1 MSTAGKVITTTLIGA
16 GIYAGYSYYVKM
28 KKTQAELEVLPDASI
43 DSVNLNGIT
52 IRLDLLL
59 KNPTKGSF
67 KMKFPFIKIKYKD
80 TLIGSSQVVD
90 KDITIPAFGQA
101 KIDKILVNIPI
112 LSIFSIGMSLMKA
125 IKDKQDVRVTAT
137 FISSI
142 DLGWTKLPYE
152 EAHEVT
158 LKKK

>member
-1 MSTAGKVITTTLIGA
+1 MSLKGKVIATTLVGA
-16 GIYAGYSYYVKM
+16 GIYAGYTYYVKM
-28 KKTQAELEVLPDASI
+28 KKTQTELEVVPDARI

-80 TLIGSSQVVD
+80 SLVGSSQVVD
-90 KDITIPAFGQA
+90 KDITIPAFGQV
-101 KIDKILVNIPI
+101 KIDKILVNIPM
-112 LSIFSIGMSLMKA
+112 LSIFSVSMTLLKA
-125 IKDKQDVRVTAT
+125 VKEKQEVKITAT
-137 FISSI
+137 FITTI
-142 DLGWTKLPYE
+142 DLGWTTLPYE
-152 EAHEVT
+152 ESHEVI

>member
-1 MSTAGKVITTTLIGA
+1 MSLKGKVIAGALIGT
-16 GIYAGYSYYVKM
+16 GIYAGYSYYLKM
-28 KKTQAELEVLPDASI
+28 KKTQAELEVVPDASI
-43 DSVNLNGIT
+43 DSINLNGIT

-125 IKDKQDVRVTAT
+125 IKDKQDVKVTAT

-142 DLGWTKLPYE
+142 DLGWTNLPYE
-152 EAHEVT
+152 ESHEVT

>member
-1 MSTAGKVITTTLIGA
+1 MSLTGKVIATSLVGA
-16 GIYAGYSYYVKM
+16 GLYAGYSYYVKM
-28 KKTQAELEVLPDASI
+28 KKTQAELEVVPDASI
-43 DSVNLNGIT
+43 NTVDLNGIT

-59 KNPTKGSF
+59 KNPTKGRF

-90 KDITIPAFGQA
+90 KDITIPAFGQV

-112 LSIFSIGMSLMKA
+112 ISLFSVGVTLLKA
-125 IKDKQDVRVTAT
+125 VKAKQDVIVTAT
-137 FISSI
+137 FISTI
-142 DLGWTKLPYE
+142 DLGWTTLPYE
-152 EAHEVT
+152 ESHEVT

>member
-1 MSTAGKVITTTLIGA
+1 MSVKGKVIAGTLIGA

-28 KKTQAELEVLPDASI
+28 KKTQAELEVVPDASI
-43 DSVNLNGIT
+43 SSIDLKGIT

-80 TLIGSSQVVD
+80 TLVGSSQVVD
-90 KDITIPAFGQA
+90 KDITIPAFGQV
-101 KIDKILVNIPI
+101 KIEKILVNIPMM
-112 LSIFSIGMSLMKA
+112 SIFSISMTLLKA
-125 IKDKQDVRVTAT
+125 IKEKQDVTITAT
-137 FISSI
+137 FITTI
-142 DLGWTKLPYE
+142 DLGWTTLPFE
-152 EAHEVT
+152 ESHEVT